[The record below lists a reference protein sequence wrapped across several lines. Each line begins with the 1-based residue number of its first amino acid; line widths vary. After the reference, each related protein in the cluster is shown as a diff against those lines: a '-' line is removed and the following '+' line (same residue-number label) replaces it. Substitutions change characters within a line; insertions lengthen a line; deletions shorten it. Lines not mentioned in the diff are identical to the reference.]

1 MQGNYVNCPAS
12 EGLMRVSATTKAV
25 ARTIFACVATG
36 FAALSLAGPAWA
48 GPLILDEYVDVAK
61 CVQKSGQ
68 LCPPVVYRQAYID
81 TPSVKVE
88 FTASGNHCSD
98 IIAHVFVDGREWGS
112 NVVGPGRSDG
122 GYEIPIEP
130 AGLHKF
136 GVQAEGITGGCNT
149 GVLDSWGGALHIEE
163 LPA

>member
-1 MQGNYVNCPAS
+1 MPGNDVNCPVS
-12 EGLMRVSATTKAV
+12 ETLTRFSATTKAV
-25 ARTIFACVATG
+25 ARNIFAAAAAG
-36 FAALSLAGPAWA
+36 FAAVSLAAPASA
-48 GPLILDEYVDVAK
+48 GPLVLDEYVDVAK
-61 CVQKSGQ
+61 CDQKSGQ

-112 NVVGPGRSDG
+112 NVVGPGQSDG

-149 GVLDSWGGALHIEE
+149 GQLDSWGGALHIEE
-163 LPA
+163 LLA

>member
-1 MQGNYVNCPAS
+1 MPGNDVNCPVS
-12 EGLMRVSATTKAV
+12 EGLTRVSATTKAV
-25 ARTIFACVATG
+25 ARTIFATAATG
-36 FAALSLAGPAWA
+36 LTALSLAGPAWA
-48 GPLILDEYVDVAK
+48 GPLVLDDYVDVAK

-68 LCPPVVYRQAYID
+68 VCPPVVYRQAYID

-112 NVVGPGRSDG
+112 NVVEPGHSDG

-136 GVQAEGITGGCNT
+136 GVQAEGIAGGCNT
-149 GVLDSWGGALHIEE
+149 GVLDSWGGTLHIEE

>member
-1 MQGNYVNCPAS
+1 MPGNDVNCPVG
-12 EGLMRVSATTKAV
+12 EGLTRVSATAKAV
-25 ARTIFACVATG
+25 ARTICATVATG
-36 FAALSLAGPAWA
+36 FTALSLAGPAWA
-48 GPLILDEYVDVAK
+48 GPLVLDEYVDVAM

-68 LCPPVVYRQAYID
+68 LCSPVVYRQAYID

-122 GYEIPIEP
+122 GYEIPVEP

-136 GVQAEGITGGCNT
+136 GVQAEGISGGCNT
-149 GVLDSWGGALHIEE
+149 GVLDSWGGTLHIEE